1 MPKYII
7 EDIKISSDESDKQDS
22 DKENPDEKNSD
33 KKFLSKY
40 CLMPGRPIISL
51 KRFIFKILH
60 PRCLK
65 LFLSMYTVF
74 N

>member
-7 EDIKISSDESDKQDS
+7 EDIKSSSDESDKEDS

-40 CLMPGRPIISL
+40 CLMQGRPIISL
-51 KRFIFKILH
+51 KRFIFKKLH